1 MKVFENISIQDSVD
15 NFCSTIGN
23 ELIYEKEGKTNIL
36 VPCFNIGF
44 YENEINRKPIT
55 KAVDICYFLFEA
67 VSKFEIDFSTYD
79 SLFPKDDGLIDF
91 DGKKFRYDFN
101 FDAKG
106 SNIQE
111 YEIEGVCYR
120 INSFS
125 YGNYK
130 LFAKSMR
137 VILLE
142 GSKFLEVY
150 TSNDA
155 YKEDFFYR
163 SFLLNQNKQLID
175 KIIKEI

>member
-1 MKVFENISIQDSVD
+1 MKVFENISILDSVD

-23 ELIYEKEGKTNIL
+23 ELIYEKKGKTNIL
-36 VPCFNIGF
+36 VPCFNVGF
-44 YENEINRKPIT
+44 YENEINTQPIT

-79 SLFPKDDGLIDF
+79 SLFPKKNGLIDF
-91 DGKKFRYDFN
+91 DGKKFKYDFN
-101 FDAKG
+101 FGAKE
-106 SNIQE
+106 NNTQE
-111 YEIEGVCYR
+111 YQIEGVCYR
-120 INSFS
+120 TNSFS

-137 VILLE
+137 VILLK

-150 TSNDA
+150 TSNYA
-155 YKEDFFYR
+155 YKEDFYYR
-163 SFLLNQNKQLID
+163 SFLLNQNKKIIT